1 MGETDPNATE
11 TTATTSGTT
20 DDVTL
25 KDLAPEKKEANGD
38 AVDPPQDTV
47 VEEKEGE
54 TKKEVETEPKSTE
67 PAADDSKPEEK
78 ENGSKGEAKEE
89 NEEKVDEKPV
99 ATTEEGDPKKED
111 TTTEDKEAEKDT
123 EMKEEGEPKK
133 EAEKDTEMKTDETKA
148 EEKPAATVETPTPKK
163 RGRGRP
169 PKNPNSGTKTPT
181 SAKSKRKSK
190 TPPSAPL
197 SSLSST
203 KRQRKSASAFEPS
216 NFKAERLAAQS
227 QKVYHPGRGVPL
239 SSFESIKTNLTKM
252 KNDPIV
258 SVLYKLV
265 YSTMGL
271 TGKGKTSPTK
281 MKNALLEF
289 SGFFSAVKDD
299 SMEVDGVD
307 KEAEETRQERDQK
320 MKEKFETKAGECTDV
335 LLKSL
340 CDILGIPRNKTNKPE
355 KVHRLVEFLGEPS
368 EFMLKASTAETVE
381 EVIAKSVE
389 IRKKSKAKKK
399 TESLKKKPRGR
410 PKKNKSKD
418 AEEDVFEETEDVVD
432 DLENEETEVPED
444 NDEDEIIDG
453 KTVPSAKKLRAW
465 VKAYVACFD
474 LDKCNAKHAIGTA
487 SDKFRVDLGLRKNMI
502 MEMLKDEIS

>member
-20 DDVTL
+20 DDVTH
-25 KDLAPEKKEANGD
+25 KDPAPEKKEANGD
-38 AVDPPQDTV
+38 AVDPPQDKV
-47 VEEKEGE
+47 VEEKEGD
-54 TKKEVETEPKSTE
+54 TKKEVETEPKPTE
-67 PAADDSKPEEK
+67 PAADDSEPEEK
-78 ENGSKGEAKEE
+78 ENGSKGGAKEE
-89 NEEKVDEKPV
+89 NEEKVDEKPA
-99 ATTEEGDPKKED
+99 ATTEEEDPKKEDPKKED
-111 TTTEDKEAEKDT
+111 TITED
-123 EMKEEGEPKK
+123 K

-197 SSLSST
+197 SSLSAT
-203 KRQRKSASAFEPS
+203 KRQRKSATAFEPS
-216 NFKAERLAAQS
+216 NFKAERLAAQA

-239 SSFESIKTNLTKM
+239 SSFESIKTKLNKM
-252 KNDPIV
+252 KNEPIV

-289 SGFFSAVKDD
+289 SGFLSAVKDD
-299 SMEVDGVD
+299 SMEVDGVE

-368 EFMLKASTAETVE
+368 EFMLKASTAVTVE

-389 IRKKSKAKKK
+389 IRKQSKAKKK
-399 TESLKKKPRGR
+399 TESPKKKPRGR

-432 DLENEETEVPED
+432 DVENMEPEVPED

-453 KTVPSAKKLRAW
+453 KTIPSAKKLRAW